1 MSMSKTWVITA
12 SADTPIEE
20 LSRALA
26 KAGLLGIQV
35 LDELGI
41 ITGTADENVVPQ
53 LRRVPGVIDISE
65 DPTFDVGPPGSPGT
79 W

>member
-1 MSMSKTWVITA
+1 MSKSKTWVITA

-41 ITGTADENVVPQ
+41 ITGTADENVLPQ
-53 LRRVPGVIDISE
+53 LRRVPGVIDVSE
-65 DPTFDVGPPGSPGT
+65 DPTFDVGPPGSPDT